1 MSRKW
6 TVCITVVVA
15 LLSASA
21 FGADEPE
28 RPWARGVPK
37 EKQTRAIALF
47 REGNA
52 ALKESL
58 FPKAATTYR
67 EALQV
72 WDHPAIHYN
81 LALALVNLDQPIE
94 VHEHLT
100 AALKYGPAPLDDDK
114 FQQAQRYLAL
124 IERQL
129 TKVKVSCSFDGAQ
142 VRMDGKPL
150 FVGPG
155 TWEGQ
160 VRAGAHTLTASK
172 EGLLPDER
180 SLMLAG
186 GDTQTYELKVY
197 RTEELTEYRQAFS
210 SAVPWTVLG
219 AGVAAVGVG
228 VGMHLGARGGF
239 AQYDTGVNACAMN
252 AGANAACLPSPDLQ
266 ATKNGASGLQT
277 GAYVMYG
284 VGGAALAASA
294 ILFYVGRP
302 VAYRKSV
309 NVEAGKSASAEQK
322 PLPLTILPIISPT
335 GAGAMATLEF

>member
-6 TVCITVVVA
+6 TVWIAAMA

-37 EKQTRAIALF
+37 DRQTRAIALF

-58 FPKAATTYR
+58 FPKAAGTYR

-100 AALKYGPAPLDDDK
+100 AALKFGAAPLDDDK

-129 TKVKVSCSFDGAQ
+129 TKINVSCSFEGAQ
-142 VRMDGKPL
+142 VRLDGKPL
-150 FVGPG
+150 FIGPG
-155 TWEGQ
+155 KWEGQ

-180 SLMLAG
+180 SLTLVG
-186 GDTQTYELKVY
+186 GDSQTYTLKVFK
-197 RTEELTEYRQAFS
+197 TEELTEYKQAFS
-210 SAVPWTVLG
+210 SAVPWGVLG
-219 AGVAAVGVG
+219 AGVAAVGAG
-228 VGMHLGARGGF
+228 VGMHLAARGGF
-239 AQYDTGVNACAMN
+239 QQYDTGVANCAADVGTN
-252 AGANAACLPSPDLQ
+252 GACLPSPTLQ
-266 ATKNGASGLQT
+266 AAKNGASGLQT

-284 VGGAALAASA
+284 VGGAALATSA

-302 VAYRKSV
+302 IAYRKQV
-309 NVEAGKSASAEQK
+309 NVEAGKSASASQ
-322 PLPLTILPIISPT
+322 PPSPTITVLPILSPSV
-335 GAGAMATLEF
+335 AGAMATLEF

>member
-1 MSRKW
+1 MPMRRTW
-6 TVCITVVVA
+6 MVLLVLTA
-15 LLSASA
+15 LLSGSA
-21 FGADEPE
+21 LGADEPE

-37 EKQTRAIALF
+37 DRQTKAIALF

-58 FPKAATTYR
+58 FPKAAGAYR

-100 AALKYGPAPLDDDK
+100 AALKFGAAPLDDDK
-114 FQQAQRYLAL
+114 YQQAQRYLAL

-129 TKVKVSCSFDGAQ
+129 TKVKVSCSFAGAQ
-142 VRMDGKPL
+142 VKLDGRPL

-160 VRAGAHTLTASK
+160 VRAGPHTLTASQ

-180 SLMLAG
+180 SVVLAG
-186 GDTQTYELKVY
+186 GDTQTFDLKVF

-210 SAVPWTVLG
+210 SAIPWAVLG
-219 AGVAAVGVG
+219 AGVAAIGGGLGV
-228 VGMHLGARGGF
+228 HLAARGEF
-239 AQYDTGVNACAMN
+239 ESFDRGVADCAGGLPNASCA
-252 AGANAACLPSPDLQ
+252 LTPQLQ
-266 ATKNGASGLQT
+266 QQRASADGLQ
-277 GAYVMYG
+277 GAAMAMYA
-284 VGGAALAASA
+284 VGGAALATSA
-294 ILFYVGRP
+294 VLFYVGRP
-302 VAYRKSV
+302 IAYRKSV
-309 NVEAGKSASAEQK
+309 NVDASPAS
-322 PLPLTILPIISPT
+322 PVTIVPIITPF
-335 GAGAMATLEF
+335 GAGAMASLEF